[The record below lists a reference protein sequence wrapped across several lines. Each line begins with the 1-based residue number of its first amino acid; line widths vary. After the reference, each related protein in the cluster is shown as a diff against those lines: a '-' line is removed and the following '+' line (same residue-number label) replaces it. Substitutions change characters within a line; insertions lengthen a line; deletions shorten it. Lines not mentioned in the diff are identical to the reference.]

1 MTRTKHRSTGR
12 RYTCKSSSKS
22 HLQKKKNVRRRG
34 KSIKRISDTAL
45 KNTRS
50 KQNKSKRRGK
60 STKVMRRSGNRSN
73 IKRRGMRGGAEPGGL
88 VAAANEGE
96 GEPGEPERWLRHG
109 ISLYTED
116 PPRLQEA
123 RASFVKVLRLDP
135 RYTLAAE
142 YRKTIDIDLLNADEN
157 RTIHELLLT
166 MSQTPLSGHETVFNI
181 ASKIR
186 EDYNDMRSKITKEST
201 P

>member
-1 MTRTKHRSTGR
+1 VAQS
-12 RYTCKSSSKS
+12 
-22 HLQKKKNVRRRG
+22 L
-34 KSIKRISDTAL
+34 
-45 KNTRS
+45 
-50 KQNKSKRRGK
+50 
-60 STKVMRRSGNRSN
+60 
-73 IKRRGMRGGAEPGGL
+73 EGL
-88 VAAANEGE
+88 
-96 GEPGEPERWLRHG
+96 L
-109 ISLYTED
+109 
-116 PPRLQEA
+116 PPRTREKGSLENPNAGSVTVYLSTQKI
-123 RASFVKVLRLDP
+123 RRDY
-135 RYTLAAE
+135 RRLAAE